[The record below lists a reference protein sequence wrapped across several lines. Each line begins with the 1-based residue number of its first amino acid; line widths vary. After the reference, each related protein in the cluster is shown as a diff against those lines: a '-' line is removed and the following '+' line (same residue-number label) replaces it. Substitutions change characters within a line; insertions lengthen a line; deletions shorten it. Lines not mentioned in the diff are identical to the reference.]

1 MLASKLDNQLALTRA
16 IELTDDVLL
25 ALDDQNFDKV
35 DLLEF
40 KRQPLIEKAFS
51 QSSVA
56 QIDHIK
62 AIHLQNLNQQVVEK
76 LMAFRQSIKSQQR
89 QAMHASKATHAYQ
102 NHQP

>member
-1 MLASKLDNQLALTRA
+1 MLVSKSDNQLALTQA

-51 QSSVA
+51 QSVE

-62 AIHLQNLNQQVVEK
+62 AIHLQNLNQLVVEK
-76 LMAFRQSIKSQQR
+76 LIVFRQTIKVQQR
-89 QAMHASKATHAYQ
+89 QAMNASKATQAYQ

>member
-1 MLASKLDNQLALTRA
+1 MPVSKSANQLALTLA

-25 ALDDQNFDKV
+25 ALDNQNFEKV
-35 DLLEF
+35 DLLEL

-51 QSSVA
+51 QSVE

-76 LMAFRQSIKSQQR
+76 LIVFKQTIKFQQR
-89 QAMHASKATHAYQ
+89 KAMHASKATQAYQ
-102 NHQP
+102 NNQS